1 LIKRSEGSNPSRS
14 AIIPARKEGEM
25 AKKSVPAKKD
35 KIEKKF
41 PDTKIP
47 PKKRSD
53 SGSGSPASKS
63 YGL

>member
-1 LIKRSEGSNPSRS
+1 
-14 AIIPARKEGEM
+14 M
-25 AKKSVPAKKD
+25 AKKTVPAKKD

-47 PKKRSD
+47 LKKRSN

-63 YGL
+63 YGLK

>member
-1 LIKRSEGSNPSRS
+1 
-14 AIIPARKEGEM
+14 M
-25 AKKSVPAKKD
+25 AKKSAPVKKD

-47 PKKRSD
+47 PKKRSNP
-53 SGSGSPASKS
+53 GSGSPASKS